1 MARLFIKMSQ
11 FTYCLSFSLYVIIE
25 KTKEK
30 ERTNN
35 EKTVFFGT

>member
-1 MARLFIKMSQ
+1 MARLFTKTLQ
-11 FTYCLSFSLYVIIE
+11 FPYCLSFFPYVIIE

-30 ERTNN
+30 ERANN